1 MNRFYNKMHRHM
13 VNLLNLSPFFIR
25 QNHSVSVIN
34 NTNNVAEEH
43 SIKDTNELIKN
54 YDIRWTQEYKNLNEM
69 LGLKGLK
76 ISKHLDI
83 NKIKY
88 LVFSLTNTKSS
99 FNTKEVGNRYEK
111 DIFYSLSLVVSD
123 LKSLENN
130 NFLYDKIICNLKN
143 NSSLI
148 REGGILDIYY
158 VSSSKI
164 DNNVKEGF
172 RNYSDFTNYKCL
184 IPSISEVINLNK
196 SINNKKLIV
205 NIYIFSC
212 DTFFREYLTTDS
224 LLFTKENRSKNTKL
238 WGYPILII
246 EDMYLSTVTY
256 LFKERGIN
264 IHGMSITRRHLL
276 SPLEKNL
283 SNFLYV
289 TDLDDTIKNSHLYF
303 TDEFFSSKKIDFQLY
318 KDISKIQEYNLNKR
332 SAILKEIESTLNL
345 ISSNSEYKSSNN
357 NLLYLKYKLQNLEN
371 NSMNPLV
378 LILILR
384 NQIFELEKLINEKK
398 GSHKDLLSLHSK
410 IKLEVD
416 ELIKKNDNDQIILEE
431 LHTRVEK
438 LDLEIL
444 NLNKII
450 QRKQKEVNDNKI
462 INQENKQLRKIAA
475 KKNKLSKSLKKELK
489 SNLVKSNK
497 LNEELTKKE
506 QLLKNSKKFKKESQ
520 DILKKTQKENL
531 SLKMEIENKKR
542 DHKNSEIKLRDSN
555 EELEKMSQNLNF
567 ISNLP
572 FSKDFVNNINNRS
585 RKGCLIKS
593 DFSNK
598 NNFGKRKFSTL
609 NNHKR
614 CSRGSP
620 YSEGD
625 NRKYSIISR
634 NILNLKNVYLIT
646 NNVGPTRILRTVS
659 TLPSVAVDGS
669 FLAKKDFKVT
679 KDWGGERDSD
689 CINPRDLVG
698 RGLGKIITEIT
709 TNPIYVKIGQI
720 LVSSDFKNNRERQ
733 LHIEETL
740 KFFWNQELNKI
751 FEGKKN
757 LFSNSIGIH
766 ILMDSISA
774 LDKVLN
780 ILKSDRRYLK
790 NKSYRNHIMLTEN
803 GIIVSIV
810 LSNTIPHLMKYK
822 SNKNIATLF
831 YRLGK
836 ELHTNLLN
844 IEWHKY
850 NNNTYK
856 NTELSAVE
864 INYSVELNKN
874 KFEFKKGL
882 SKDQFSLRLNEILGT
897 IPSDDYFKLGCDLA
911 EIVSENSNLFKF
923 MNVPNED
930 NTVQKIIVPD
940 KGLEDKIVK
949 LLGVDTEKLVMI
961 CEPSKWDVSI
971 IDSDRYIINQYGGF
985 LLNSINKNDFISKS
999 QKNSGVTKLDNL
1011 KIIDTINYLGSIPF
1025 EINTHVLK
1033 HIMSLIVA
1041 TERDPLLYNQEK
1053 LNELI
1058 KLNIHPNTKDIYN
1071 LNLSKKFGEV
1081 EEIQKHNSQF
1091 YSDKTIITNALL
1103 FSSWCDSSQDNKI
1116 YFNYFIDWRGR
1127 LYTDTSYLSFQGS
1140 VLARSLL
1147 MFKGGE
1153 VLTERGVEHL
1163 KIYTANCYG
1172 HDKKSYNERLDWTN
1186 KNLEK
1191 IISAPNLLNLKF
1203 ERDLSDLPYDQGTK
1217 TREFYN
1223 FMLKADEPFLFL
1235 SCCLELKNY
1244 YADPTHFVSKLPIY
1258 LDATCNGLQHLSVMI
1273 NDTCLARYVNI
1284 LHSNKEEIPKDVYN
1298 HMISYV
1304 KDKIHGYIKED
1315 LSLAIL
1321 DNININRKFIKP
1333 GIMKISYGTTTRGI
1347 MEQLRKDH
1355 FRQLD
1360 LVKGKKLTFLLKN
1373 NEFNN
1378 TKFDIYLNFKQ
1389 LLALAKAIHS
1399 VLYEVFP
1406 NLTILVKYL
1415 KDMNKLLKDL
1425 KLPTIWL
1432 TPAGLIIEQNYRP
1445 FISRELT
1452 TSILGKRRSI
1462 TLREFDQTAI
1472 DLRRQNNA
1480 IVPNVVHSFDASNIA
1495 LLVENISSSFSENQI
1510 NLLTIHDCFATNA
1523 NDVEDMILK
1532 VKLAFISLYSDK
1544 LFIDGYHN
1552 FILEF
1557 LCKSGF
1563 HLIEKEYKGEKIK
1576 QVQTETANFPIPKKP
1591 LFTSNKDLR
1600 FNLLGSQY
1608 FIN

>member
-1 MNRFYNKMHRHM
+1 MNRFYNKMHRHQ
-13 VNLLNLSPFFIR
+13 VNLLKLSQFFIR
-25 QNHSVSVIN
+25 QNHSESVIN

-54 YDIRWTQEYKNLNEM
+54 YDIGWSQEYKNLNEM
-69 LGLKGLK
+69 LGLKGLN

-88 LVFSLTNTKSS
+88 LVFSLTNNIYSLNRK
-99 FNTKEVGNRYEK
+99 KVGDIYEK

-130 NFLYDKIICNLKN
+130 KYLYDKIICNLKN

-158 VSSSKI
+158 VSSSKL
-164 DNNVKEGF
+164 DNKVKEGF
-172 RNYSDFTNYKCL
+172 RFNSGFTISKSL

-196 SINNKKLIV
+196 SINNNKLIV

-212 DTFFREYLTTDS
+212 DTFFREYLTSD
-224 LLFTKENRSKNTKL
+224 LLLINNLNRSQNMKL

-246 EDMYLSTVTY
+246 EDMNLPTVTY

-303 TDEFFSSKKIDFQLY
+303 TDEVFSSKKIDFQLY
-318 KDISKIQEYNLNKR
+318 KEISKIQEYNLNKR
-332 SAILKEIESTLNL
+332 SAILKEIESTVNL
-345 ISSNSEYKSSNN
+345 ISSNSEDNSFKKK
-357 NLLYLKYKLQNLEN
+357 LLYLQYKLHNLEN
-371 NSMNPLV
+371 NSMNSLVLV
-378 LILILR
+378 LILR
-384 NQIFELEKLINEKK
+384 NHIFELEKLINEKK
-398 GSHKDLLSLHSK
+398 GSHKDLLSLHSQ

-416 ELIKKNDNDQIILEE
+416 ELVKEHDNDQIILEK

-444 NLNKII
+444 KLDKII
-450 QRKQKEVNDNKI
+450 KRKQKAVNDNKK
-462 INQENKQLRKIAA
+462 INQENKQQRKIAA
-475 KKNKLSKSLKKELK
+475 KNNKLSKSLKKKLK
-489 SNLVKSNK
+489 SNLVETNK
-497 LNEELTKKE
+497 LNEKLTKNL
-506 QLLKNSKKFKKESQ
+506 QLLTNKEKLKKESQ
-520 DILKKTQKENL
+520 DILEDTQKKDL

-542 DHKNSEIKLRDSN
+542 DHKNSEINLRDSN
-555 EELEKMSQNLNF
+555 EELEKMNQNLNF

-593 DFSNK
+593 DFFSNK
-598 NNFGKRKFSTL
+598 DNFGKRKFSTL

-614 CSRGSP
+614 CSLGSP

-625 NRKYSIISR
+625 HRKYSIISR
-634 NILNLKNVYLIT
+634 YILKNVYLIT

-659 TLPSVAVDGS
+659 TLPSVGVDGS
-669 FLAKKDFKVT
+669 FLAKIVQNIKVIE
-679 KDWGGERDSD
+679 DWDGERKSD
-689 CINPRDLVG
+689 CINPRDSVG
-698 RGLGKIITEIT
+698 RGLGQIITEIM

-720 LVSSDFKNNRERQ
+720 LSSSKLKNNREKQ

-751 FEGKKN
+751 FEGKKS
-757 LFSNSIGIH
+757 LFSNSIGIQ
-766 ILMDSISA
+766 ILTESISA
-774 LDKVLN
+774 LDRVLN
-780 ILKSDRRYLK
+780 IIKSDRRYLK
-790 NKSYRNHIMLTEN
+790 NKAYRNHIMLTEN

-810 LSNTIPHLMKYK
+810 LSNTIPHLMKYQ
-822 SNKNIATLF
+822 SNQNIATLF

-850 NNNTYK
+850 NNTYK
-856 NTELSAVE
+856 DTELSAVE

-897 IPSDDYFKLGCDLA
+897 ISSDDYFKLGCDLA

-930 NTVQKIIVPD
+930 NTVQRIIVPD
-940 KGLEDKIVK
+940 IGLDDKIVK

-971 IDSDRYIINQYGGF
+971 IDSDRYIINEYGGF

-999 QKNSGVTKLDNL
+999 QKNSGATKLDNL

-1025 EINTHVLK
+1025 EINTQVLK

-1041 TERDPLLYNQEK
+1041 TEREPLLYNQEK

-1140 VLARSLL
+1140 ELARSLL
-1147 MFKGGE
+1147 LFKGGE

-1203 ERDLSDLPYDQGTK
+1203 ECDLSDLPYDQGTK

-1258 LDATCNGLQHLSVMI
+1258 LDATCNGLQHLSAMI

-1284 LHSNKEEIPKDVYN
+1284 LHSNKDEIPKDVYN

-1304 KDKIHGYIKED
+1304 KDKIQGYIKED
-1315 LSLAIL
+1315 FSLAIL
-1321 DNININRKFIKP
+1321 ENININRKFIKP

-1347 MEQLRKDH
+1347 TEQLRKDH

-1360 LVKGKKLTFLLKN
+1360 LVKGKKLTFLLIN

-1389 LLALAKAIHS
+1389 LHALAKAIHS

-1415 KDMNKLLKDL
+1415 KDMNKLLKGL
-1425 KLPTIWL
+1425 KLPAIWL

-1462 TLREFDQTAI
+1462 TLREFDYTGI

-1495 LLVENISSSFSENQI
+1495 LLVENISSSFSVNQI

-1523 NDVEDMILK
+1523 NDVDDMILK

-1552 FILEF
+1552 FILDF
-1557 LCKSGF
+1557 ICKSGF

-1576 QVQTETANFPIPKKP
+1576 QVQTDTANFPIPKKP

-1600 FNLLGSQY
+1600 FNLLGAQY